1 MRSSTELVFVMC
13 AVTSLSAKNCSD
25 KSRLKSANQNLEL
38 QNATL
43 KAENDYQKQV
53 ELNLQYKIEEIKD
66 RIQNTC
72 ACKTLEEFEAPTNYC
87 KSQE

>member
-1 MRSSTELVFVMC
+1 MRSNTELVFVMC
-13 AVTSLSAKNCSD
+13 ALTSLSAKNCSD
-25 KSRLKSANQNLEL
+25 RSRLKDINQNQEL

-53 ELNLQYKIEEIKD
+53 EFNLQYQIEEIKD

-72 ACKTLEEFEAPTNYC
+72 ACNTLEELEAPTNYC
-87 KSQE
+87 QSQE